1 MANFYYYLMPSL
13 PSLSLIMNEPPS
25 FDKIWES
32 SSEMLSSQEK
42 DLIKALWEDKPI
54 HTKGLA
60 SRWQNFKRELD
71 QSLIKH
77 RSQTLGRTLKES
89 FIASSDFEVL
99 RISQTVWQKSN
110 PLERELYLI
119 EETFFLLDQWQP
131 QNPFSFDAFLIY
143 ILKLKL
149 VNRIVLFKQE
159 KGLESFDSI
168 YNDLRDKILKNDRG
182 V

>member
-13 PSLSLIMNEPPS
+13 PSLSLTMNDPPS

-32 SSEMLSSQEK
+32 SSELLSPQNK
-42 DLIKALWEDKPI
+42 DLVKALWEETPI
-54 HTKGLA
+54 STKGLA
-60 SRWQNFKRELD
+60 QRWQNFKKELD
-71 QSLIKH
+71 LNLIKH
-77 RSQTLGRTLKES
+77 RSQSLGRSLKEN

-99 RISQTVWQKSN
+99 RISQTVWQKDN
-110 PLERELYLI
+110 PLEREIYLL
-119 EETFFLLDQWQP
+119 EELFFLLDQWQP
-131 QNPFSFDAFLIY
+131 QNSFSFDSFIIY
-143 ILKLKL
+143 LLKLKL

-159 KGLESFDSI
+159 KGLASFDSI